1 MFLLTALPAEKKKS
15 LDVTFAGKTQYSI
28 LVNLVVLLVHSG
40 FMGKALAIYRI
51 YPEENQ
57 DLKQMIDELAKIPE
71 VKGVQ
76 REPIAFGLEV
86 IKVGVVVDDKT
97 GNPQEVED
105 KLRTIKGVKE
115 LDCLE
120 VSLIS

>member
-1 MFLLTALPAEKKKS
+1 
-15 LDVTFAGKTQYSI
+15 
-28 LVNLVVLLVHSG
+28 
-40 FMGKALAIYRI
+40 MGKALAIYRI